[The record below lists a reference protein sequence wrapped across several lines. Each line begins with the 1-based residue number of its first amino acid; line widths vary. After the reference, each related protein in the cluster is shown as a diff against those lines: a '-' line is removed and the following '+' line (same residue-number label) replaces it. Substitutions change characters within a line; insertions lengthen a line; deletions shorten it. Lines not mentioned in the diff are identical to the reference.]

1 VDYYQGSAFK
11 GTRALAE
18 EIRRLKTLIDATHS
32 SVPDTEK
39 QIIMCLPFK
48 ILFEI
53 REMEL
58 LAFTFFRFA

>member
-1 VDYYQGSAFK
+1 
-11 GTRALAE
+11 
-18 EIRRLKTLIDATHS
+18 LKTLIDATHS

-39 QIIMCLPFK
+39 RTIMYLPFK